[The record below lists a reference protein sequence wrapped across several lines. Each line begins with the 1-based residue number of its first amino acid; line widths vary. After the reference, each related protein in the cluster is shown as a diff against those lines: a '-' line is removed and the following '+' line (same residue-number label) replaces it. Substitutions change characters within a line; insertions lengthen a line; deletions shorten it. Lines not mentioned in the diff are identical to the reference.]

1 MWFNLPL
8 WIFTMRDTLFIAN
21 MILHALFVFLKEI
34 QVFSFCV
41 VILSGAIDY
50 PSFLMLLKQ
59 LIPPLS
65 TQLSDRRSSIVK
77 QVSLV
82 NICSIILLSFSEEYF
97 SRNLLLFLF
106 CYTIRIYL
114 TLWVFFKLETF
125 SLSCFYTQACHLLNI
140 LSKELLG
147 DFEPCA
153 ELFIPVTA
161 CPIFYSPI

>member
-77 QVSLV
+77 QVALV
-82 NICSIILLSFSEEYF
+82 NIVSSW
-97 SRNLLLFLF
+97 NLLLFIF
-106 CYTIRIYL
+106 CYTIWIYSTWHYEFSSSWKLPHSRVSIPRHAIYL
-114 TLWVFFKLETF
+114 IYYPKN
-125 SLSCFYTQACHLLNI
+125 SLVI
-140 LSKELLG
+140 LSHVLNYL
-147 DFEPCA
+147 
-153 ELFIPVTA
+153 
-161 CPIFYSPI
+161 SR